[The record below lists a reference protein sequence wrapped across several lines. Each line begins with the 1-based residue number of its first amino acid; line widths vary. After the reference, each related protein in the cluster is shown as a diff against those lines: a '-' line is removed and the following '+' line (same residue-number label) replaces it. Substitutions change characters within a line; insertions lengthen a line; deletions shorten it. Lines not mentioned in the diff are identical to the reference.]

1 MAFEKD
7 AVRSSAK
14 LKIAIQGPGG
24 SGKTFSALLMA
35 AALGGKIGLLD
46 SEFESALK
54 SAGRPGIPPFKH
66 EAMSEP
72 SLQEYIAMTE
82 AAAEAGIN
90 VLIYDSW
97 SHSWTSAL
105 EAVDAQASTN
115 KFGNWKTV
123 TPLVKKLI
131 QKMVSYPGHCIATF
145 RVDSE
150 WVIEKD
156 DRGKNVPRKI
166 GTKPVA
172 GKGAEYEFD
181 FVLELVGDEKV
192 VVQKTR
198 NGDLLPL
205 GSVHAR
211 ADLPKIA
218 RRLVDWLNE
227 GVEETPEAALGRRID
242 AADATELQQMLPE
255 LKAFT
260 DANPDAGT
268 RLRQRYAARRQK
280 LAEQAA
286 GGGA

>member
-1 MAFEKD
+1 MAFEND

-24 SGKTFSALLMA
+24 SGKTYSSLLMA

-46 SEFESALK
+46 SEFGSALK

-66 EAMSEP
+66 EPMAEP
-72 SLQEYIAMTE
+72 SLQDYIAMTQG
-82 AAAEAGIN
+82 AAEAGIE

-97 SHSWTSAL
+97 SHSWVSAL

-115 KFGNWKTV
+115 KFANWKTV

-156 DRGKNVPRKI
+156 DRGRNVPRKI

-181 FVLELVGDEKV
+181 FVLELIADEKV

-198 NGDLLPL
+198 NGELLPL
-205 GSVHAR
+205 GSIHNR
-211 ADLPKIA
+211 SDLPKIA

-227 GVEETPEAALGRRID
+227 GAEETEEAKLGRRID
-242 AADATELQQMLPE
+242 AADRAEMKTLIPA
-255 LKAFT
+255 LKAFSEKNREGG
-260 DANPDAGT
+260 D
-268 RLRQRYAARRQK
+268 RLRARYKARGEK
-280 LAEQAA
+280 LAV
-286 GGGA
+286 GGET

>member
-1 MAFEKD
+1 MAFEND
-7 AVRSSAK
+7 AVRSAAK

-24 SGKTFSALLMA
+24 SGKTYSSLLMA

-46 SEFESALK
+46 SEFSSALK
-54 SAGRPGIPPFKH
+54 SAGRPGIPVFKH
-66 EAMSEP
+66 EPMGDP
-72 SLQEYIAMTE
+72 SLQEYIAMTDG
-82 AAAEAGIN
+82 AAEAGVA

-97 SHSWTSAL
+97 SHSWVSAL

-115 KFGNWKTV
+115 KFANWKTV

-156 DRGKNVPRKI
+156 ERGKNIPRKI

-181 FVLELVGDEKV
+181 FVLELIADEKV
-192 VVQKTR
+192 IVQKTR
-198 NGDLLPL
+198 NGELLPL

-211 ADLPKIA
+211 SDLPKIA
-218 RRLVDWLNE
+218 RRLVEWLNE
-227 GVEETPEAALGRRID
+227 GAPEADEEKLGKRID
-242 AADATELQQMLPE
+242 TADESELTAMLPE
-255 LKAFT
+255 LKALG
-260 DANPDAGT
+260 PDEQN
-268 RLRQRYAARRQK
+268 RLRPRYAARKQK
-280 LAEQAA
+280 LTERE
-286 GGGA
+286 G

>member
-1 MAFEKD
+1 MAFEND

-35 AALGGKIGLLD
+35 GALGGKIGLLD
-46 SEFESALK
+46 SEFGSALK

-66 EAMSEP
+66 EPMAEP
-72 SLQEYIAMTE
+72 SLQDYIAMTDG
-82 AAAEAGIN
+82 AASAGIN

-97 SHSWTSAL
+97 SHSWTSTL
-105 EAVDAQASTN
+105 EAVDATGGN
-115 KFGNWKTV
+115 KFSNGWKAI

-131 QKMVSYPGHCIATF
+131 YKMISYPGHCIATF

-156 DRGKNVPRKI
+156 DKGKAVPRKI

-181 FVLELVGDEKV
+181 FVLELINDQKV
-192 VVQKTR
+192 IVQKTR
-198 NGDLLPL
+198 NGELLPL
-205 GSVHAR
+205 GSIHAR

-227 GVEETPEAALGRRID
+227 GAEETAEARLGRRID
-242 AADATELQQMLPE
+242 VADSAELVALIPE
-255 LKAFT
+255 LKAL
-260 DANPDAGT
+260 DGEVAA
-268 RLRQRYAARRQK
+268 RLRPRYLARKEK
-280 LAEQAA
+280 LAA
-286 GGGA
+286 GGEG